1 MKAAALKAAREGG
14 EAWHFRL
21 PASTPG
27 ARSLPVRLPS
37 LRVVGALVFLIPGGV
52 LLLAGL
58 VLLWPWLRRLPAVL
72 DRAADPLRS
81 DPASRQPYGPQAH
94 EPSAQ
99 VFNTGAAT
107 KAGPWLAGDPRWN

>member
-1 MKAAALKAAREGG
+1 MKAAPSAARVGG
-14 EAWHFRL
+14 EAGNTRPPL
-21 PASTPG
+21 IPG
-27 ARSLPVRLPS
+27 AAEAGRLPS

-52 LLLAGL
+52 FLLAGL

-99 VFNTGAAT
+99 RYLVSDASDQARL
-107 KAGPWLAGDPRWN
+107 WLRGHSWN